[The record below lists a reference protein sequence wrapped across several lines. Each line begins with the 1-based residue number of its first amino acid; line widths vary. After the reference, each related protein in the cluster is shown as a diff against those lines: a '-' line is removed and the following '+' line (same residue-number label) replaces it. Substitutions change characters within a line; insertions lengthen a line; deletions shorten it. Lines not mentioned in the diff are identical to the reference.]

1 LVTQMSWPKTF
12 MLGMVPF
19 LIGDAVKA
27 SVAILL
33 ARSVRPI
40 LIHQKQSLSL

>member
-1 LVTQMSWPKTF
+1 
-12 MLGMVPF
+12 MVPF
-19 LIGDAVKA
+19 LVGDAIKA

-40 LIHQKQSLSL
+40 LMRQLQSFKKESD

>member
-1 LVTQMSWPKTF
+1 L

-27 SVAILL
+27 SVALML
-33 ARSVRPI
+33 ARAVRPI
-40 LIHQKQSLSL
+40 LTR